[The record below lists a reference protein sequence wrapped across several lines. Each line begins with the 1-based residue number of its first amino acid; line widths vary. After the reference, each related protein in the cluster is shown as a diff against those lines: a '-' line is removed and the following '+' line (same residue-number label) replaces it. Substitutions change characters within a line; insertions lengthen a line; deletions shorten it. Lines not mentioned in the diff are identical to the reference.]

1 MLTKPRIENT
11 VFFSVII
18 PLFNKE
24 KSISST
30 VESVLNQT
38 YKFFE
43 LIIIDDGS
51 TDNSLELVQ
60 SFQDHRIRIISRP
73 NGGVSSARNY
83 GVNMAKFDIIIFLDA
98 DDLWLPEALT
108 EFVFLMAEFPD
119 VDIYAAGFTIRENAY
134 FKGDKR
140 YKVEDYFYHSSISF
154 AKKGSPL
161 LITGSVALRKEC
173 FINIGGYNI
182 GYTRGEDL
190 DLWHRLAMRYSIA
203 KSETIILIY
212 RQDSE
217 NRVSN
222 SKQGSKAN
230 FYNKYPNR
238 KVDIKDKFQKIYY
251 GLNVLADIRF
261 YLTNFQGFYS
271 LMGLIKYYDWVLQA
285 LNFMYKI
292 KHSKWES

>member
-24 KSISST
+24 KSITST

-38 YKFFE
+38 YKYFE

-60 SFQDHRIRIISRP
+60 SFQDQRIRIVSRP
-73 NGGVSSARNY
+73 NGGVSSARNF
-83 GVNMAKFDIIIFLDA
+83 GVSMAKFDIIVFLDA

-161 LITGSVALRKEC
+161 LITGSVALRKDC

-190 DLWHRLAMRYSIA
+190 DLWHRMAMRYSIA
-203 KSETIILIY
+203 KSDNIILYY

-217 NRVSN
+217 NRASN
-222 SKQGSKAN
+222 SIEKERGNLFNLYPERKKDIH
-230 FYNKYPNR
+230 NK
-238 KVDIKDKFQKIYY
+238 FEKIYY
-251 GLNVLADIRF
+251 GLNCLADIRSNLF
-261 YLTNFQGFYS
+261 HFKNFS
-271 LMGLIKYYDWVLQA
+271 TLIGLLKYYDWIFQA
-285 LNFMYKI
+285 LVFFI
-292 KHSKWES
+292 KVKHF